1 MPTARKKTTKNQKP
15 ETVKI
20 LEDFTVKNREKSDR
34 VARMEDLVHN
44 FDMQHILDLNEK
56 LRFYYKKIGDKQIL
70 DLLDNMTVIMQELT
84 EIIHQVK
91 TKRLSLEQGQKEIQE
106 KLSEI
111 NEVLQTMK
119 DWEATGI

>member
-20 LEDFTVKNREKSDR
+20 LEDFTVKNGEKSDR

-70 DLLDNMTVIMQELT
+70 ELLDTMTVIMQELT

>member
-1 MPTARKKTTKNQKP
+1 MANIRKKTAKNQKP
-15 ETVKI
+15 EVVKV
-20 LEDFTVKNREKSDR
+20 LEDFTAKNEEKSDR

-70 DLLDNMTVIMQELT
+70 ELLDHMTVIMQELT

-91 TKRLSLEQGQKEIQE
+91 TKRFSLEQGQKEIQE

>member
-1 MPTARKKTTKNQKP
+1 MANPRKKIAKNGKP

-20 LEDFTVKNREKSDR
+20 LEDFTAKNEEKSDR

-70 DLLDNMTVIMQELT
+70 ELLDTMTVIMQELT